1 MMWKCFPNVD
11 TRVIIVIMLTE
22 SDRESFLD
30 FRDSLTAVP
39 MGFRITIR
47 VDGFRFRRSVLT
59 QFGLDHAKNLVAN

>member
-1 MMWKCFPNVD
+1 MSL
-11 TRVIIVIMLTE
+11 LTE

-47 VDGFRFRRSVLT
+47 VDGVSS
-59 QFGLDHAKNLVAN
+59 FGLDPIRAGSCKNFGGQLTKVSNEKRG